1 MTNSFQGGT
10 FDPVES
16 EDYVAPL
23 SQSYKEI
30 NADMD
35 NYWTQE
41 LSNEKYKAQDAG
53 KGLEA
58 LSQMS
63 GTVSEYLAKREER
76 KKKEDIIKGHMWLK
90 DNPLSILQ
98 QEEFDAEVERLKAE
112 GKELD
117 EFLARYEKKEGSDIW
132 TSQSFRDLNAAE
144 KYGAVVNHVEGIVER
159 YDPSN
164 DPQMQNAVSYEDFET
179 AKGLASRR
187 LYEQIGDI
195 NSALVYK
202 HVIGAQ
208 KEKEQAA
215 YQKWYAKR
223 EKETKEER
231 VKIATNALESCML
244 NGQMGC
250 HTDFL
255 NKRSPYVGQG
265 NANKEYFTALNN
277 LAQRGKLTSNMITD
291 IELRHRKNRITS
303 TADGKEYWFNDF
315 HSAEWDQVKASA
327 REVESRMMTE
337 KKKAK
342 DAAAVAELDQTL
354 KDLQG
359 DNFDATEGYSSEA
372 ISELQRL
379 QTKFVTTGVTGTPL
393 TRVNN
398 ILNYGGETQV
408 TARLQKTAALKE
420 AETGV
425 LTTERLNEKYPLLR
439 DDATLKAKAKANDPV
454 YGKRQ
459 VHNKA
464 IQADIKS
471 TIQIEGGTADEL
483 LVIDHFQTKYA
494 LLVNT
499 LDEQGVQDPQ
509 GEALKQIQAEIQQA
523 KDLDEDRVK
532 NNETWYKR
540 GEWRMLGMDTTPD
553 AATKFNNELTLKLN
567 NVNKAIQDNGI
578 SVLDTQQLF
587 HPEDLQ
593 EWDKGERIP
602 LFATKLADKL
612 NSLGHRTEDGQLFTG
627 YDVMQRQKK
636 IANIETLDEP
646 SSVKAYKE
654 LSVDAQ
660 KLCRQNS
667 SNCTTRAL
675 ATSGK
680 ENTDFIPFEQG
691 EDMKVFAQE
700 NGTTF
705 SEFAASLEILP
716 KLNLDFGVENPFA
729 SMDEYD
735 WLEYNKAVWKYS
747 GGTNKEALEATKR
760 DAFKS

>member
-98 QEEFDAEVERLKAE
+98 QEEFEAEVERLKAE

-117 EFLARYEKKEGSDIW
+117 EFLANYEKKEGSDIW

-164 DPQMQNAVSYEDFET
+164 DPQMQNAVSYEEFET

-223 EKETKEER
+223 EKEDKEER

-291 IELRHRKNRITS
+291 IELKHRKNRITS

-315 HSAEWDQVKASA
+315 HSEEWDKVKKSA
-327 REVESRMMTE
+327 LDVESQMMTR

-342 DAAAVAELDQTL
+342 DAAAQAKLDERI
-354 KDLQG
+354 KDIQG
-359 DNFDATEGYSSEA
+359 DNFNVKEGYNTEQME
-372 ISELQRL
+372 ELRALKLEFIQS
-379 QTKFVTTGVTGTPL
+379 GVTG
-393 TRVNN
+393 N
-398 ILNYGGETQV
+398 IITQLDNYINYGSAWNTDKSNKWDQ
-408 TARLQKTAALKE
+408 AFKE
-420 AETGV
+420 AQNGE
-425 LTTERLNEKYPLLR
+425 LTTERLAKNYPSLTG
-439 DDATLKAKAKANDPV
+439 DNTLTSLAKKNDPV
-454 YGKRQ
+454 YSQRKE
-459 VHNKA
+459 HLAA
-464 IQADIKS
+464 IQSEVKS
-471 TIQIEGGTADEL
+471 TITIEGGTADEI
-483 LVIDHFQTKYA
+483 LVIAKFQDDYIE
-494 LLVNT
+494 LVKQF
-499 LDEQGVQDPQ
+499 DKQGEPDPQ
-509 GEALKQIQAEIQQA
+509 GQALTIIRGRLQEARALG
-523 KDLDEDRVK
+523 EDAIR
-532 NNETWYKR
+532 
-540 GEWRMLGMDTTPD
+540 D
-553 AATKFNNELTLKLN
+553 NELPIFDGKDWKMFEGKIDFKSDDATIERVRRKIA
-567 NVNKAIQDNGI
+567 NVKKGI
-578 SVLDTQQLF
+578 EEQGAAFIETQQLF
-587 HPEDLQ
+587 DPQQLQ
-593 EWDKGERIP
+593 QW
-602 LFATKLADKL
+602 
-612 NSLGHRTEDGQLFTG
+612 EDGQRVPTFATRIADDLNTLGLKLNGDPWTG
-627 YDVMQRQKK
+627 YDIMKVQKK
-636 IANIETLDEP
+636 LANIETLDDP

-675 ATSGK
+675 GTSGK
-680 ENTDFIPFEQG
+680 ENIDFIPFEQG
-691 EDMKVFAQE
+691 ESVKMFAEE

-716 KLNLDFGVENPFA
+716 KLNLDFGAENPFE
-729 SMDEYD
+729 SMDDFD